1 MGALD
6 GIKVLDL
13 TLLVQGPQ
21 AVAMLAD
28 LGADVIKIEWPAMGD
43 LGRWV
48 TVSPEDP
55 RSALFWACNR
65 GKRSVTL
72 DLHTAGGLRVFRT
85 LVTTADIV
93 VSNFGPGTMDRWGLG
108 YEALHALNPRLIYA
122 TASAV
127 GPTGPDATLEGADLS
142 GQALGGL
149 ISTTGVDGG
158 PVTPVGAFIADHC
171 GAQNLVTG
179 ILAALFHRERTG
191 QGQRV
196 EVSLLGGQI
205 WAQASELSHLFLS
218 GQMAGRAN
226 RSHPQLQQVVYGI
239 FLTSDG
245 YIAIVGIGPE
255 RWPGFCRV
263 IEREDL
269 IDDPRFNAL
278 LLAPAHR
285 QELFALLDTIF
296 PTKPTAVWVSRL
308 RAEHQRFAPMR
319 THAEIAE
326 DPQVFANGYL
336 FRATHP
342 AWGEVT
348 VVGNLIRFS
357 ATPAQPAVVAPE
369 ARPTY
374 GRGPSRPRLY
384 ARRPRGTACAGCLW
398 LVRHPWV

>member
-1 MGALD
+1 
-6 GIKVLDL
+6 
-13 TLLVQGPQ
+13 
-21 AVAMLAD
+21 MLAD

-48 TVSPEDP
+48 TVSPEDT

-72 DLHTAGGLRVFRT
+72 DLHTAGGTRVFRT
-85 LVTTADIV
+85 LVVTADIV
-93 VSNFGPGTMDRWGLG
+93 VSNFGPGTMEAWGLG
-108 YEALHALNPRLIYA
+108 YEALQALNPRLIYA
-122 TASAV
+122 TASAL
-127 GPTGPDATLEGADLS
+127 GPAGPDAALEGADLS

-158 PVTPVGAFIADHC
+158 PVTPVGTFITDHC

-196 EVSLLGGQI
+196 DVSLLGGQV

-239 FLTSDG
+239 FPTADG
-245 YIAIVGIGPE
+245 FLAIVSIGPQ
-255 RWPGFCRV
+255 RWPAFCRV

-269 IDDPRFNAL
+269 IDDPRFNTL
-278 LLAPAHR
+278 LLTPAHR

-296 PTKPTAVWVSRL
+296 PTQPTTVWVSRL
-308 RAEHQRFAPMR
+308 RAEGQRFAPVH
-319 THAEIAE
+319 THAEVAA

-348 VVGNLIRFS
+348 VVGNPIRFS
-357 ATPAQPAVVAPE
+357 ATPALPAVVAPE
-369 ARPTY
+369 LGQHTEEVLLDHGFTRDDLAVLREQGAFGLESP
-374 GRGPSRPRLY
+374 PRED
-384 ARRPRGTACAGCLW
+384 A
-398 LVRHPWV
+398 